1 VSTGRRCIR
10 GLRCLLRQ
18 VAEARGR
25 IVVALLC
32 AGLQFAHVPAVHAAD
47 DDHGPTLDFTQAP
60 KDTVL
65 WGTLAKVGLRRVD
78 GKFVRTFTAPVR
90 DLDGKTVTLYG
101 WVTPVDDR
109 AVPQRVFL
117 LSSQKIDC
125 RGCATPV
132 EPEGIVEVT
141 LKRPADL
148 KRLTQTSPAL
158 AVRGT
163 LVLVKDDAKGLLYQ
177 LVDGQVVRKA
187 RSVGSR

>member
-1 VSTGRRCIR
+1 MSAGRRRIE
-10 GLRCLLRQ
+10 GLRSLLRQ
-18 VAEARGR
+18 AGRARSR

-32 AGLQFAHVPAVHAAD
+32 AGLQLAPAPSHAAD

-60 KDTVL
+60 ADTVL

-90 DLDGKTVTLYG
+90 DLDGKSVTLYG

-109 AVPQRVFL
+109 AGPQRVFL
-117 LSSQKIDC
+117 LSSEKIDC